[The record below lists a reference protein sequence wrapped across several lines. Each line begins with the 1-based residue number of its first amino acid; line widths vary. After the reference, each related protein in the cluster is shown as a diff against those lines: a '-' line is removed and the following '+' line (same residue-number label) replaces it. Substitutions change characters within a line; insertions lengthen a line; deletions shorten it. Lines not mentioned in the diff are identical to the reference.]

1 MILLFEDCLLG
12 CVGFLGE
19 FGVWGKSIWHAAPKM
34 IECENGMSG
43 KILCMGRWCAVN
55 VLIIGA
61 SIGLEEGSGYFAT
74 DGASMNDFD

>member
-1 MILLFEDCLLG
+1 MKGELG
-12 CVGFLGE
+12 
-19 FGVWGKSIWHAAPKM
+19 I
-34 IECENGMSG
+34 GMSG